1 MYTAGY
7 RCQPGAAGHNG
18 ECDSMERLGV
28 GIIGFHHLHSLDYLP
43 HFDAIARTEVRAVAE
58 SDPVC
63 LERVCGQ
70 TGIDGYVDY
79 NTLLSREDIGLVVI
93 LLPHAE
99 CPDAVE
105 RAASAGKHVIVEKP
119 MADTS
124 EGIRRMIA
132 ATEGAGV
139 TLSSPYCWR
148 AHPAAR
154 RIKALVDRGILGR
167 IVALEGRCAAGSP
180 LRYLENGI
188 SPWLNKKAVAG
199 GGPMHNLGTHWID
212 LFRWFLKDEVRQAT
226 GMVSHLQHRLDIE
239 DNSFGIVRFRNG
251 ATATLDISYSV
262 PKAFP
267 AGRDLFIGL
276 RGSLGTVS
284 WSPAWGGTD
293 DEVFVVSDHPDFA
306 DGPRTTLRIA
316 SEAADGYGGVS
327 GRVYLSET
335 VNAILDGKP
344 PCISGM
350 DGLRAVEVVEA
361 IYAAAESGRVVTV
374 ENCSA

>member
-1 MYTAGY
+1 MK
-7 RCQPGAAGHNG
+7 
-18 ECDSMERLGV
+18 RLGV
-28 GIIGFHHLHSLDYLP
+28 GIVGFHHLHSLDYLP
-43 HFDAIARTEVRAVAE
+43 HFDAIGRSEVRAVAE
-58 SDPVC
+58 ADPAY
-63 LERVCGQ
+63 LERVCLQ
-70 TGIDGYVDY
+70 TGIDGYEDY
-79 NTLLSREDIGLVVI
+79 NTLLAREDIGLVVI

-105 RAASAGKHVIVEKP
+105 RAASSGKHVIVEKP

-132 ATEGAGV
+132 ATEKAGV

-148 AHPAAR
+148 AHPASR
-154 RIKALVDRGILGR
+154 KIKELVDRGILGQ

-180 LRYLENGI
+180 LRYLDDGI
-188 SPWLNKKAVAG
+188 SPWLNQKAIAG

-212 LFRWFLKDEVRQAT
+212 LFRWFLKDEVQQAT

-239 DNSFGIVRFRNG
+239 DNSFGIVRFRSG

-262 PKAFP
+262 PKAYP

-284 WSPAWGGTD
+284 WSPAWGGTA
-293 DEVFVVSDHPDFA
+293 DEVFVVSDHPDFT
-306 DGPRTTLRIA
+306 DEPRTTLKIA

-335 VNAILDGKP
+335 VDAILDGKP
-344 PCISGM
+344 PGISGN
-350 DGLRAVEVVEA
+350 DGLKALEVVEA
-361 IYAAAESGRVVTV
+361 IYGSAERGRVVV
-374 ENCSA
+374 LGNGGA

>member
-1 MYTAGY
+1 M
-7 RCQPGAAGHNG
+7 Q
-18 ECDSMERLGV
+18 RLGV

-43 HFDAIARTEVRAVAE
+43 HFAAIASTEVRAVAE
-58 SDPVC
+58 ADPAY
-63 LERVCGQ
+63 LERVCRQ
-70 TGIDGYVDY
+70 TGIDGHEDY
-79 NTLLSREDIGLVVI
+79 NALLSREDIGLVVI

-105 RAASAGKHVIVEKP
+105 RAACAGKHVIVEKP

-124 EGIRRMIA
+124 KGIRRMIA
-132 ATEGAGV
+132 ATDKAGV

-148 AHPAAR
+148 AHPASR
-154 RIKALVDRGILGR
+154 KIKELVDCGILGR

-180 LRYLENGI
+180 LRYLEDGI
-188 SPWLNKKAVAG
+188 SPWLNRKAVAG

-212 LFRWFLKDEVRQAT
+212 LFRWILKDEVQQAT

-239 DNSFGIVRFRNG
+239 DNSFGIVKFRGG

-276 RGSLGTVS
+276 RGSLGTAS
-284 WSPAWGGTD
+284 WSPAWGGTA
-293 DEVFVVSDHPDFA
+293 DEVSVVSDHPDFA
-306 DGPRTTLRIA
+306 DGPGKTLRIA

-335 VNAILDGKP
+335 VSAILDGKRP
-344 PCISGM
+344 GISGD

-361 IYAAAESGRVVTV
+361 IYASAETGRVVTV
-374 ENCSA
+374 EDCGA

>member
-1 MYTAGY
+1 
-7 RCQPGAAGHNG
+7 
-18 ECDSMERLGV
+18 MERLGV

-58 SDPVC
+58 ADPVY

-70 TGIDGYVDY
+70 TGIEGHEDY
-79 NTLLSREDIGLVVI
+79 NALLSREDIDLAVI

-105 RAASAGKHVIVEKP
+105 RAAAAGKHVIVEKP

-132 ATEGAGV
+132 AAEEAGV
-139 TLSSPYCWR
+139 MLSSPYCWR
-148 AHPAAR
+148 AHPASR
-154 RIKALVDRGILGR
+154 KIRELVDRGVLGR

-180 LRYLENGI
+180 LRYLEDGI
-188 SPWLNKKAVAG
+188 SPWLNQKAIAG

-212 LFRWFLKDEVRQAT
+212 LFRWILKDEAQQAT
-226 GMVSHLQHRLDIE
+226 GMLSHMQHRLDIE
-239 DNSFGIVRFRNG
+239 DNSFGIVKFRNG

-262 PKAFP
+262 PKAYP

-284 WSPAWGGTD
+284 WRPAWGGTA
-293 DEVFVVSDHPDFA
+293 DEVFVVSDHPAFA
-306 DGPRTTLRIA
+306 DAPRTTLKIA
-316 SEAADGYGGVS
+316 SGAAEGYGGVS

-335 VNAILDGKP
+335 VDAILEGKAP
-344 PCISGM
+344 GISGM
-350 DGLRAVEVVEA
+350 DGLKALEVVEA
-361 IYAAAESGRVVTV
+361 IYASAKTGRVVTV
-374 ENCSA
+374 EDCGA

>member
-1 MYTAGY
+1 MKT
-7 RCQPGAAGHNG
+7 
-18 ECDSMERLGV
+18 LGV
-28 GIIGFHHLHSLDYLP
+28 GIVGFHHLHSLDYLP
-43 HFDAIARTEVRAVAE
+43 HFDAIGRSEVRAVAE
-58 SDPVC
+58 ADPAY
-63 LERVCGQ
+63 LERVCRQ
-70 TGIDGYVDY
+70 TGIDGYEDY
-79 NTLLSREDIGLVVI
+79 NTLLAREDIGLVVI

-105 RAASAGKHVIVEKP
+105 RAASSGKHVIVEKP

-132 ATEGAGV
+132 ATESAGV

-148 AHPAAR
+148 AHPASR
-154 RIKALVDRGILGR
+154 KIKELVDRGILGQ

-180 LRYLENGI
+180 LRYVDDGI
-188 SPWLNKKAVAG
+188 SPWLNQKAIAG

-212 LFRWFLKDEVRQAT
+212 LFRWFLKDEVQLAT

-239 DNSFGIVRFRNG
+239 DNSFGIVRFRSG

-262 PKAFP
+262 PKAYP

-284 WSPAWGGTD
+284 WSPAWGGTA
-293 DEVFVVSDHPDFA
+293 DEVFVVSDHPDFT
-306 DGPRTTLRIA
+306 DGPRATLKIA

-335 VNAILDGKP
+335 VDAILDGRP
-344 PCISGM
+344 PGISGN
-350 DGLRAVEVVEA
+350 DGLKALEVVEA
-361 IYAAAESGRVVTV
+361 IYGSAERGRVVV
-374 ENCSA
+374 LVNGGA